1 MSNSND
7 NSTPNVIKKIDIY
20 FAFGQYVIMVLSAIF
35 YLHDILFISL
45 NVLAATL
52 LLISFVYLCKIR
64 NPFYPYVIF
73 AMMICY
79 FIIMIE
85 ILFYV
90 KESFIGRIIQIIAY
104 LLIVPWILYAI
115 MTLRTPLVGRDKVLR
130 MWTTHSYVEDEK
142 DREDY
147 TDGLDHAREKL
158 KTKRKEIR
166 GKYNALIIQLVSF
179 LCVVFFIV
187 TYLYG
192 LL

>member
-1 MSNSND
+1 
-7 NSTPNVIKKIDIY
+7 
-20 FAFGQYVIMVLSAIF
+20 
-35 YLHDILFISL
+35 
-45 NVLAATL
+45 
-52 LLISFVYLCKIR
+52 
-64 NPFYPYVIF
+64 
-73 AMMICY
+73 
-79 FIIMIE
+79 MIE

-90 KESFIGRIIQIIAY
+90 REGFIGMIIQIVAY
-104 LLIVPWILYAI
+104 ILIIPWIIYTI

-130 MWTTHSYVEDEK
+130 MWTTLSYVEEEK

-166 GKYNALIIQLVSF
+166 GKYNAYIIQIVSA